1 MVKYCIISFYV
12 ILSTVGLCY
21 QSLLD
26 EPSIRRYGLKRVV
39 VDKGASERTPFTGGK
54 REVLGNCWK
63 IRVNRQGIV
72 ELTGAKLRA
81 AGFPSPLHA
90 NNICVYN
97 RNQQVA
103 VWASTGQTD
112 AMADSD
118 VLRFYAEHTQG
129 SHDDHEVYWLAPR
142 AGQALWMEHQLP
154 VAEDAASSPRI
165 AEVVRLP
172 TQELVREEHR
182 LMEYFQPSVDMDHWF
197 TERVN
202 GFAPYEFIIELDQPE
217 PTRPVSVDMRMADYE
232 ARIWETEQRTARLS
246 IGGGGTHLAYGGR
259 GLEAETRTLAGALF
273 RDGVNTASLH
283 LPSGASGLLRDLV
296 FTYER
301 PLKPRRATGDLCI
314 STLPGRNRYT
324 FDGFRISDWILDV
337 TQPERPV
344 RLLGSAPVIEGERVL
359 YAVRSESVIKPT
371 IEALPFL
378 REPLSNTR
386 RQADF
391 LIITDLD
398 RFPNALAYAEQRRQ
412 RGISTVVAD
421 VHQIYREFGHGR
433 TDPAAIRNFIGFAFH
448 HWAEP
453 RPTFALLLGDGTKTP
468 NDPKA
473 VDIVPVKMG
482 PGSYSWTTRDQWFA
496 SVDGDDLIP
505 DLALG
510 RLPFTQPA
518 ELDAYLA
525 KVQRWEQSP
534 HNSQWKSRSLLVADR
549 PDYAGEF
556 RETLLA
562 LQAAHFPGFVTK
574 TAFLEEVSE
583 ATAQTRITDAFQNGT
598 GWILYNGHGLSDNWA
613 NDNLFTREQ
622 AATIR
627 AALPPIVT
635 ALACSTGSF
644 QNEDQSISEALIS
657 NPHGAVAV
665 LASTSPIAN
674 FTSNYIGTGLFRGAF
689 EEAMP
694 TIGEALWQGRRRLA
708 KSSSGSQALQFFQ
721 LIGDPTLQ
729 INAGEPGQ
737 GIQPTPRDPGPEFK
751 VSTSITGNTL
761 TISWPSF
768 PSEQY
773 EIWACSDPDE
783 GFVEK
788 LRRVQSFRSVTETRF
803 ALNEVPPGMLR
814 VQLADD

>member
-1 MVKYCIISFYV
+1 MVRCLFTTLY
-12 ILSTVGLCY
+12 LSLCTIALSY
-21 QSLLD
+21 PSLLD
-26 EPSIRRYGLKRVV
+26 NASTRRYGLERVV
-39 VDKGASERTPFTGGK
+39 AVKGAAERTSFIGGK
-54 REVLGNCWK
+54 REVIGNCWK
-63 IRVNRQGIV
+63 IRVDRQGIV
-72 ELTGAKLRA
+72 ELTGEQLRK
-81 AGFPSPLHA
+81 AGFPSPVQA
-90 NNICVYN
+90 NNISVFN
-97 RNQQVA
+97 RDQKVA
-103 VWASTGQTD
+103 LWASSGQAD

-118 VLRFYAEHTQG
+118 VLRFYVEHTQG
-129 SHDDHEVYWLAPR
+129 SHDDSEVYWLVHRP
-142 AGQALWMEHQLP
+142 AGALWMEHKLP
-154 VAEDAASSPRI
+154 DNETDSATVP
-165 AEVVRLP
+165 VVDRLS

-182 LMEYFQPSVDMDHWF
+182 LMEFFQPSIDMDHWF

-202 GFAPYEFIIELDQPE
+202 GFAPFEIHFELDHPE
-217 PTRPVSVDMRMADYE
+217 LNRPVSIDMRMADYE
-232 ARIWETEQRTARLS
+232 AQFWQTAQRTALIS
-246 IGGGGTHLAYGGR
+246 IGGGGTSLAFGGR
-259 GLEAETRTLAGALF
+259 GLEPDSTFLNGAHF
-273 RDGVNTASLH
+273 RDGMNTASLQ
-283 LPSGASGLLRDLV
+283 LPSGSSGLLRDLV

-301 PLKPRRATGDLCI
+301 RLRPRRATADLCI
-314 STLPGRNRYT
+314 DTLPGRNRYA
-324 FDGFRISDWILDV
+324 FEGLRQSDWILDV
-337 TQPERPV
+337 THPERPV
-344 RLLGSAPVIEGERVL
+344 RLLATAPIVEGERVL
-359 YAVRSESVIKPT
+359 YAAKRDAIIRPAL
-371 IEALPFL
+371 EALPFL

-391 LIITDLD
+391 LIITDLE
-398 RFPNALAYAEQRRQ
+398 RFPNAAAYADQRRA
-412 RGISTVVAD
+412 RGLSVAVAD
-421 VHQIYREFGHGR
+421 IHQIYREFGHGR

-453 RPTFALLLGDGTKTP
+453 RPTFALLIGDGTKTP
-468 NDPKA
+468 KA
-473 VDIVPVKMG
+473 PNADDIVPVKMG
-482 PGSYSWTTRDQWFA
+482 PGSYSWTSRDQWFA

-518 ELDAYLA
+518 ELDAYLR
-525 KVQRWEQSP
+525 KVQRWERSP
-534 HNSQWKSRSLLVADR
+534 HKSSWKQRSLLVADR
-549 PDYAGEF
+549 PDFAGQF
-556 RETLLA
+556 HQTLLD
-562 LQAAHFPGFVTK
+562 LDAAHFPDFTTK
-574 TAFLEEVSE
+574 TAFLQEVSE
-583 ATAQTRITDAFQNGT
+583 ATAQTRIVDAFEAGT
-598 GWILYNGHGLSDNWA
+598 GWILYNGHGFSDNWA
-613 NDNLFTREQ
+613 NDDLFTRDQ
-622 AATIR
+622 AATVR
-627 AALPPIVT
+627 AVFPPIVT

-644 QNEDQSISEALIS
+644 QNEEPSISEALIS

-761 TISWPSF
+761 TLSWPSF

-788 LRRVQSFRSVTETRF
+788 IRSVESFRYVTETRF

-814 VQLADD
+814 VELAED